1 MKKII
6 ILQGGKSEERE
17 ISLITGREIEKELIS
32 IGFSVMKIDPK
43 QYSSYSLMIDDILK
57 EDPYIVFNGLHG
69 AEGED
74 GRIQALLSLNNIAY
88 TGSDYRASAIAMDK
102 VISSILAASAGVPI
116 PKQYIINNEA
126 DHPEK
131 ITSQLDFP
139 FVVKPS
145 DSGSSFGISV
155 VRNEEEINSSILE
168 AFKFS
173 NKVIC
178 EQFIPGRELTVTIL
192 GHQILPVVEIK
203 PKNGWYD
210 FKNKYTSGNTVYEV
224 PAKLSDEEN
233 EIIKNYAVKVF
244 ARFGCQVYGRVDF
257 RYDGE
262 RFYFLEVNTLPGMTS
277 LSLTPMAAKE
287 AGYSFGELLKEII
300 KLSIKT

>member
-32 IGFSVMKIDPK
+32 IGFSV
-43 QYSSYSLMIDDILK
+43 
-57 EDPYIVFNGLHG
+57 IVFNGLHG